1 MFVVIFFIT
10 YIFGIAFYKKDSD
23 GTIQALKLR
32 FYVSP
37 YGESPLRPG
46 SLQTFDVTI
55 RKFLSLLY
63 FRFAKVPN
71 ARLGHI
77 HASMAATLAL
87 RICHHAPAA
96 SSLATWQYASSF
108 VFSSRK

>member
-1 MFVVIFFIT
+1 MFCNCIFNEKRLGMNHPSLKF
-10 YIFGIAFYKKDSD
+10 AFF
-23 GTIQALKLR
+23 TLR
-32 FYVSP
+32 FT
-37 YGESPLRPG
+37 EEPLCPG

-55 RKFLSLLY
+55 RKFLCFLY

-77 HASMAATLAL
+77 HASMVATLAL

-108 VFSSRK
+108 VFSSRKWRLEPSQ